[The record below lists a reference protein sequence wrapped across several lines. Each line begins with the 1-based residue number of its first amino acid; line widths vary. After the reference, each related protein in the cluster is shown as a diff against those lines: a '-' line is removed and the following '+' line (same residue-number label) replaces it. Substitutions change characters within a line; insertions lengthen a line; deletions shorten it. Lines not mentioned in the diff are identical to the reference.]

1 MKAMSKVNIMQN
13 IKNTKEIINDVFNS
27 IDNGL
32 NSLDEE
38 EILRTQEN
46 LDEELNEQ
54 KRVDARRRYLENK
67 DYEQDI
73 GLRKEFAN
81 KIFIFICIWCGFV
94 ILVMCFQGSAYSL
107 DKVEWNNNV
116 IITLLTT
123 TFAQVLGLMI
133 IVLKYLFQHK

>member
-1 MKAMSKVNIMQN
+1 MKAMSKVDIMQN

-27 IDNGL
+27 IDNSL

-38 EILRTQEN
+38 EILRTQKN

-54 KRVDARRRYLENK
+54 KRVDVRRKYLENK

-94 ILVMCFQGSAYSL
+94 ILVMCFQGSAYSP

>member
-1 MKAMSKVNIMQN
+1 MSKVDIMQN

-54 KRVDARRRYLENK
+54 KRVDARRKHLENK

-81 KIFIFICIWCGFV
+81 KIFIFICIWCAFV
-94 ILVMCFQGSAYSL
+94 ILVMGFQGSAYSL